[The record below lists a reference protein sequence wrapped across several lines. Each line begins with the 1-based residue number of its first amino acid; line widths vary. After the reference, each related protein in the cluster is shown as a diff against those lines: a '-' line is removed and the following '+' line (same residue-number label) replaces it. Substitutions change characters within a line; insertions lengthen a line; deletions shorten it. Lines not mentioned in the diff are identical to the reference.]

1 MMVSLFPRRLRDKFW
16 PEPLPPLGH
25 FEGQTVLVT
34 GATAGLGLAAAVH
47 FASLG
52 ATVILTSRSL
62 SQGNSAKKHVEDL
75 AGLVGQ
81 DKVHVMELDMSRYSS
96 CVSFVDQL
104 KKSST
109 GHLDVAVLNAGLVNV
124 DFVQSP
130 EGWCVFLYSDSRD
143 RSFSYVAVGS
153 KHYKCIL

>member
-1 MMVSLFPRRLRDKFW
+1 MVSLFPRRLRDKFW
-16 PEPLPPLGH
+16 PEPLPPSAS

-47 FASLG
+47 FATLG

-62 SQGNSAKKHVEDL
+62 AQGKSAKERVEER

-81 DKVHVMELDMSRYSS
+81 DKIHSIDLDMSQYSS

-104 KKSST
+104 KQKT
-109 GHLDVAVLNAGLVNV
+109 GHLDVAVLNAGLINV
-124 DFVQSP
+124 DYVKSP
-130 EGWCVFLYSDSRD
+130 EGWCVFHLKLPQHVSISH
-143 RSFSYVAVGS
+143 VAIGS
-153 KHYKCIL
+153 KQYKCIL